1 MARRQKRTSP
11 DEEKRASVLR
21 QVAALDG
28 MKTPDLKARWREL
41 YGKEPPGFNRQFL
54 IKRLAYRI
62 QELAYGG
69 LEPKTLD
76 RMRLVLKEEG
86 YNALGVKTGRRSVQ
100 GSEKRLTPGT
110 VLMREYEGDRH
121 HVNVV
126 DGGFEYRG
134 LPFKSLSAVARKIT
148 GTRWNGP
155 RFFGLRK
162 TSASEPK
169 VRVGHEA

>member
-1 MARRQKRTSP
+1 MARTKNGPGPEAER
-11 DEEKRASVLR
+11 RASVLR

-28 MKTPDLKARWREL
+28 LPTPDLKARWREL
-41 YGKEPPGFNRQFL
+41 YGKEPPRFNRQFL

-69 LEPKTLD
+69 LGEET
-76 RMRLVLKEEG
+76 RERLTQVLKDEG

-110 VLMREYEGDRH
+110 VLVREWGGHVH
-121 HVNVV
+121 HVNAVV
-126 DGGFEYRG
+126 GGFEYHG
-134 LPFKSLSAVARKIT
+134 MFFKSLSAVARQIT

-155 RFFGLRK
+155 RFFGFRK
-162 TSASEPK
+162 TGASAPAVK
-169 VRVGHEA
+169 VANER